1 MVEAGFGL
9 VLLPERSVDEE
20 LRTRTLCAVRI
31 PAMRVTILVA
41 LVHRRRYLSG
51 ATRGLIAALE
61 AWPARRSS
69 LRRRGPTS
77 SRHRSVTGS

>member
-31 PAMRVTILVA
+31 PAMRVTIPVA

-51 ATRGLIAALE
+51 ANAA
-61 AWPARRSS
+61 
-69 LRRRGPTS
+69 
-77 SRHRSVTGS
+77 